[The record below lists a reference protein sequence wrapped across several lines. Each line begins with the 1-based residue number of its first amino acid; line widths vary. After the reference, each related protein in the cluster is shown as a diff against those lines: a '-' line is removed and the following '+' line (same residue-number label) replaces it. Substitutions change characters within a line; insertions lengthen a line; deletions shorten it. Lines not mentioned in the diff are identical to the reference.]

1 MLNRSFAVLLCIALA
16 GCGLVPPAVSAVSF
30 AADAFSYAF
39 SGKSV
44 PDHGLSMVM
53 KQDCAMLKLVE
64 GEAMCKPGPHL
75 EMKMAEPRDRDDHT
89 LVAAIDVRSDAE
101 EETHWSRPKDRGVL
115 DDYATAGPLL
125 GDLSLTVSTLL
136 LQPLTS
142 GTIDATADPAIRLS
156 SLSF

>member
-1 MLNRSFAVLLCIALA
+1 
-16 GCGLVPPAVSAVSF
+16 
-30 AADAFSYAF
+30 
-39 SGKSV
+39 
-44 PDHGLSMVM
+44 
-53 KQDCAMLKLVE
+53 MLKLVE

-89 LVAAIDVRSDAE
+89 LVAAIDARSDAE

-115 DDYATAGPLL
+115 TAGPLL
-125 GDLSLTVSTLL
+125 DDLSLTVSTLL